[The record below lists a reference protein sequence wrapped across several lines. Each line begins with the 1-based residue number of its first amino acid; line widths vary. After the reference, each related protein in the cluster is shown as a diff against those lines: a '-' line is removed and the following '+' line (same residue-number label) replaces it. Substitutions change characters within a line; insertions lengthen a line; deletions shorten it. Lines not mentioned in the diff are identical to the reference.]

1 MKIICILFL
10 LLVNSLVSAH
20 FIQIKY
26 DDIFC
31 EPCLI
36 ALNKIF
42 AIETNDIFTNN
53 SPPVNWIKYHLQP
66 EFLVRDFLKD
76 LWRDAKT
83 KMDKIR
89 MLFSLNNYIRD
100 KLIQEKFA
108 NSKKK
113 IDLHTLI
120 SSITW
125 CPGDVVAGP
134 IKRLNNL
141 KNKFD
146 IEIYDGIDNKRY
158 KIIMEAA
165 IKAMKQS
172 KFNDRLAF
180 FKFWKSIININSK
193 VDWIQKDK
201 KWVVKKHL

>member
-1 MKIICILFL
+1 M
-10 LLVNSLVSAH
+10 
-20 FIQIKY
+20 
-26 DDIFC
+26 
-31 EPCLI
+31 
-36 ALNKIF
+36 
-42 AIETNDIFTNN
+42 
-53 SPPVNWIKYHLQP
+53 
-66 EFLVRDFLKD
+66 
-76 LWRDAKT
+76 
-83 KMDKIR
+83 
-89 MLFSLNNYIRD
+89 
-100 KLIQEKFA
+100 
-108 NSKKK
+108 
-113 IDLHTLI
+113 
-120 SSITW
+120 
-125 CPGDVVAGP
+125 AGP

-180 FKFWKSIININSK
+180 FKYWKRIININSK